1 MKYLGVDY
9 LYNLDEKKIAIS
21 QFTNRGI
28 ECVLLFSQE
37 IQLVEIAISREVL
50 FRELKVPFNEKVYD
64 IFDIT
69 SNVNYS
75 IENDDVRITNISFVD
90 TFVSE
95 LTESLYHIEI
105 NLIGTILF
113 QLEKEKNDLRKILRE
128 DALLSGKSEQL
139 NSLFSLELLTE
150 LTSYVIRDNKG
161 NKIQEFNTAR
171 CANNGF
177 KIICNGIVRYINC
190 LLTNK
195 CIHSD
200 NTH

>member
-75 IENDDVRITNISFVD
+75 IENDDVRITNKSFVD

-105 NLIGTILF
+105 NLIGTILL
-113 QLEKEKNDLRKILRE
+113 QLEKEKNDF
-128 DALLSGKSEQL
+128 A
-139 NSLFSLELLTE
+139 
-150 LTSYVIRDNKG
+150 
-161 NKIQEFNTAR
+161 
-171 CANNGF
+171 
-177 KIICNGIVRYINC
+177 
-190 LLTNK
+190 
-195 CIHSD
+195 
-200 NTH
+200 

>member
-75 IENDDVRITNISFVD
+75 IEKGMIYHLSLKTRRIYYLDVSQGV
-90 TFVSE
+90 
-95 LTESLYHIEI
+95 Y
-105 NLIGTILF
+105 
-113 QLEKEKNDLRKILRE
+113 
-128 DALLSGKSEQL
+128 
-139 NSLFSLELLTE
+139 
-150 LTSYVIRDNKG
+150 
-161 NKIQEFNTAR
+161 
-171 CANNGF
+171 
-177 KIICNGIVRYINC
+177 
-190 LLTNK
+190 
-195 CIHSD
+195 
-200 NTH
+200 

>member
-50 FRELKVPFNEKVYD
+50 FKELKVPFNEKVYD

-105 NLIGTILF
+105 NLIGTILL

-177 KIICNGIVRYINC
+177 KIICNGIVRYINS
-190 LLTNK
+190 LLPNK

>member
-1 MKYLGVDY
+1 MKYLGADY
-9 LYNLDEKKIAIS
+9 LYNLDEKKITIS
-21 QFTNRGI
+21 QFTVREI

-37 IQLVEIAISREVL
+37 IHLVEIAISREVL

-75 IENDDVRITNISFVD
+75 IENDDIHIINKSSVDSFI
-90 TFVSE
+90 SE
-95 LTESLYHIEI
+95 LAESLYHIEN
-105 NLIGTILF
+105 NLIGTILL
-113 QLEKEKNDLRKILRE
+113 QLEKEKNDLRKTLRE

-161 NKIQEFNTAR
+161 NNILKFKNAR
-171 CANNGF
+171 CADNGF
-177 KIICNGIVRYINC
+177 KIICNGIVRYVKS
-190 LLTNK
+190 LLTQ
-195 CIHSD
+195 
-200 NTH
+200 

>member
-37 IQLVEIAISREVL
+37 IQLVEITISREVL

-69 SNVNYS
+69 LNVNYS
-75 IENDDVRITNISFVD
+75 IENDDVRITNKSFVD

-105 NLIGTILF
+105 NLIGTILL
-113 QLEKEKNDLRKILRE
+113 QLEKEKNDF
-128 DALLSGKSEQL
+128 A
-139 NSLFSLELLTE
+139 
-150 LTSYVIRDNKG
+150 
-161 NKIQEFNTAR
+161 
-171 CANNGF
+171 
-177 KIICNGIVRYINC
+177 
-190 LLTNK
+190 
-195 CIHSD
+195 
-200 NTH
+200 

>member
-28 ECVLLFSQE
+28 ECVLLFSKE

-50 FRELKVPFNEKVYD
+50 FRELKVSFNEKLYD

-75 IENDDVRITNISFVD
+75 IENNDDVHITNKSFVD

-95 LTESLYHIEI
+95 LAESLYHIEK
-105 NLIGTILF
+105 NLIGTILL

-128 DALLSGKSEQL
+128 DSLLCSKSEQL

-161 NKIQEFNTAR
+161 NKIKEFKNAR
-171 CANNGF
+171 CADKGF
-177 KIICNGIVRYINC
+177 KIICNGIVRYINS
-190 LLTNK
+190 LLTQ
-195 CIHSD
+195 
-200 NTH
+200 

>member
-28 ECVLLFSQE
+28 ECVLLFSKE

-75 IENDDVRITNISFVD
+75 IENDDVRITNKSFVD

-105 NLIGTILF
+105 NLIGTILL
-113 QLEKEKNDLRKILRE
+113 QLEKEKNDF
-128 DALLSGKSEQL
+128 A
-139 NSLFSLELLTE
+139 
-150 LTSYVIRDNKG
+150 
-161 NKIQEFNTAR
+161 
-171 CANNGF
+171 
-177 KIICNGIVRYINC
+177 
-190 LLTNK
+190 
-195 CIHSD
+195 
-200 NTH
+200 

>member
-69 SNVNYS
+69 LNVNYS
-75 IENDDVRITNISFVD
+75 IENDDVRITNKSFVD

-105 NLIGTILF
+105 NLIGTILL
-113 QLEKEKNDLRKILRE
+113 QLEKEKNDF
-128 DALLSGKSEQL
+128 A
-139 NSLFSLELLTE
+139 
-150 LTSYVIRDNKG
+150 
-161 NKIQEFNTAR
+161 
-171 CANNGF
+171 
-177 KIICNGIVRYINC
+177 
-190 LLTNK
+190 
-195 CIHSD
+195 
-200 NTH
+200 